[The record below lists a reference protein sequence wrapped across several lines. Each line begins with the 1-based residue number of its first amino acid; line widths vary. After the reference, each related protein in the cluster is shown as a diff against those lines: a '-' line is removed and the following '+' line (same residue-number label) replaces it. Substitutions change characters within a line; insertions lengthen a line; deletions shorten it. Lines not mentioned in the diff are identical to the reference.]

1 MESVLFPIHAEP
13 CNYIV
18 QGIKEWE
25 FRTRPPKIET
35 PYKGYIYCTGGRL
48 LYENFPHG
56 NLSREI
62 KLADYRYAKQSHAL
76 NGKVIGEFICDRTVE
91 VVRHGFVNPFAI
103 NSQVL
108 EKGHLSNSEF
118 LSYTDH
124 YRKDL
129 YALHISQLVI
139 YDKPKD
145 ITAFKRPHNR
155 ANCGVRDCG
164 FYGSGR
170 CAIGGNCDKLTIR
183 KAPQSWCFAELL

>member
-1 MESVLFPIHAEP
+1 MDSVLFPIHPEP
-13 CNYIV
+13 CSYIV

-25 FRTRPPKIET
+25 FRTRPPKSET
-35 PYKGYIYCTGGRL
+35 PYKGYIYCTGGKL

-56 NLSREI
+56 DKSREI

-139 YDKPKD
+139 YDKPKELGEFMSPTKKD
-145 ITAFKRPHNR
+145 WTYGARLIRP
-155 ANCGVRDCG
+155 
-164 FYGSGR
+164 
-170 CAIGGNCDKLTIR
+170 
-183 KAPQSWCFAELL
+183 PQSWCRVVAL